1 MLLKNSLKK
10 IKKSFGRYLSLVLI
24 ILLGVGFYTGIIVSV
39 PNIRDVQ
46 TEYYNDKNAMDIKI
60 LSTLGF
66 NDDDIL
72 AISKVNDIDVAV
84 GTYSIDT
91 LVNDEVVRVHAL
103 EEAINEVLLIS
114 GKLPTKNNECVADAA
129 FYKVGDKIKIR
140 DDSNNLSVLEYDVV
154 GTIYSPLYTGN
165 EYGSSDIGNGKL
177 KSFIYVDKD
186 NFNYEYYTEV
196 FVSIDIDKDD
206 DIPYADDY
214 NDKVDDVID
223 NLEDIKIE
231 RLGIRIDEIVNSSYG
246 MITKESLSGHDWF
259 IMDRDEAMA
268 SYSILGSQYTQ
279 VTTIA
284 NIIPIFF
291 IIIVALMTSNTM
303 ARMVTEERGEMG
315 TFLSLGFSN
324 KKVISTYLMYVLSAT
339 LTGAVLGYFIGTI
352 TLPQLVYNCFPIYF
366 PEIKYSFDLGLLLL
380 SVFVSCV
387 LMISVTIY
395 SCVKELKNKPAYLL
409 RPVAP
414 KSGKKI
420 LLERC
425 NFIWSRLSFSMKIT
439 MRNISRYKNRV
450 LITLIGT
457 SGCTFLIML
466 GFALRDSISM
476 VGTKQYNDIFKY
488 DNLIILNK
496 EVLEMTDELSLEFSN
511 LISDELLLSQSS
523 YKAISD
529 KDNLDVY
536 VVVPDDEELF
546 SEYFILKEENS
557 EKRLSINDG
566 IIVTPK
572 IAERFDVGIGE
583 TLTIESSDKTKYR
596 FKINAITENYVSN
609 YIYMTKEKY
618 KEIFREDVTYNV
630 VVSKNVE
637 DSDMIARKLLDSGKI
652 LSINFSK
659 DLLKSANEM
668 VDGLNEVVVLLVVIS
683 CMLAFTV
690 LYNLTSI
697 NISERTR
704 EIATLKVLGFR
715 DLESNEYI
723 YRETFI
729 TVIVG
734 IILGLIITPPLHGIV
749 MDFLEVDT
757 LVFLKT
763 IKIESYLYAAI
774 LTFIF
779 AIIMQWVTFIKM
791 KNINMIESLKSVE

>member
-1 MLLKNSLKK
+1 MLFKNSLKK
-10 IKKSFGRYLSLVLI
+10 VKKSFGRYLSLVLI
-24 ILLGVGFYTGIIVSV
+24 ILLGVGFYTGIIVSI
-39 PNIRDVQ
+39 PNIRDIQ

-66 NDDDIL
+66 NKEDISL
-72 AISKVNDIDVAV
+72 IEKTEDVNVAV
-84 GTYSIDT
+84 GTYSVDT

-103 EEAINEVLLIS
+103 EKDINKVLLIN
-114 GKLPTKNNECVADAA
+114 GVLPTKSNECVADHA

-140 DDSNNLSVLEYDVV
+140 DDYANNLDVLEYEVV

-196 FVSIDIDKDD
+196 FVSVNVSE
-206 DIPYADDY
+206 DIPYSSDY
-214 NDKVDDVID
+214 DKQVDKVIES
-223 NLEDIKIE
+223 LEKVKLE
-231 RLGIRIDEIVNSSYG
+231 RLDIRKDEIVNSSYG
-246 MITKESLSGHDWF
+246 LITKDSLSSHDWF

-303 ARMVTEERGEMG
+303 ARMITEERGEMG
-315 TFLSLGFSN
+315 TLLSLGFSK
-324 KKVISTYLMYVLSAT
+324 KKVTYTYLMYVLSAT
-339 LTGAVLGYFIGTI
+339 FMGAILGYFIGTI

-366 PEIKYSFDLGLLLL
+366 PDIEYRFDLGLLLL
-380 SVFVSCV
+380 SILVSCI

-395 SCVKELKNKPAYLL
+395 SCYKELKNKPASLL

-425 NFIWSRLSFSMKIT
+425 NFIWNRLSFSMKIT

-476 VGTKQYNDIFKY
+476 VGTKQYSDLVKY

-496 EVLEMTDELSLEFSN
+496 EVTEMTEDLNLEFSN
-511 LISDELLLSQSS
+511 LISDELLLKQSS
-523 YKAISD
+523 YKAISN

-536 VVVPDDEELF
+536 VVVPEDEKLF
-546 SEYFILKEENS
+546 SKYFILKEENN
-557 EKRLSINDG
+557 EKKLSLDDG
-566 IIVTPK
+566 VIVTPK
-572 IAERFDVGIGE
+572 IAERFDVEIGE
-583 TLTIESSDKTKYR
+583 VLTIESSDKTKYK
-596 FKINAITENYVSN
+596 FKINGITENYVSN

-630 VVSKNVE
+630 VVSKNIE
-637 DSDMIARKLLDSGKI
+637 DNDTIARKLLDSGKI

-659 DLLKSANEM
+659 DLLRTANEM
-668 VDGLNEVVVLLVVIS
+668 VNGLNEVVVLLVLIS

-763 IKIESYLYAAI
+763 IKIESYLYAAV

-791 KNINMIESLKSVE
+791 KKINMIESLKSVE

>member
-24 ILLGVGFYTGIIVSV
+24 ILLGVGFYTGIIVSI
-39 PNIRDVQ
+39 PNIRDIQ
-46 TEYYNDKNAMDIKI
+46 MEYYNDKNAMDIKI

-66 NDDDIL
+66 NDSDISL
-72 AISKVNDIDVAV
+72 IKDTKDVAVAV
-84 GTYSIDT
+84 GTYSVDT

-103 EEAINEVLLIS
+103 EKDINNVLLID
-114 GKLPTKNNECVADAA
+114 GTLPTKKNECVADDA

-140 DDSNNLSVLEYDVV
+140 DDYATNLDVLEYEVV
-154 GTIYSPLYTGN
+154 GTVYSPLYTGN

-177 KSFIYVDKD
+177 KSFIYVDND

-196 FVSIDIDKDD
+196 FVSVNVSE
-206 DIPYADDY
+206 DIPYSSDY
-214 NDKVDDVID
+214 DEKVDEVIES
-223 NLEDIKIE
+223 LEKVKKE
-231 RLGIRIDEIVNSSYG
+231 RLDIRKDEIVNSSYG
-246 MITKESLSGHDWF
+246 MITKESLSSHDWF

-303 ARMVTEERGEMG
+303 ARMITEERGEMG

-324 KKVISTYLMYVLSAT
+324 KKVTATYLMYVLSAT
-339 LTGAVLGYFIGTI
+339 LMGAILGYFIGTI

-366 PEIKYSFDLGLLLL
+366 PDIKYRFDLGLLLVSIL
-380 SVFVSCV
+380 VSCI
-387 LMISVTIY
+387 LMISVTVY
-395 SCVKELKNKPAYLL
+395 SCHKELKNKPAYLL

-476 VGTKQYNDIFKY
+476 VGTKQYSDLIKY

-496 EVLEMTDELSLEFSN
+496 EITKMTDELNLEFSN
-511 LISDELLLSQSS
+511 LISDELLLKQSS
-523 YKAISD
+523 YKAISN

-536 VVVPDDEELF
+536 VVVPEDEELF
-546 SEYFILKEENS
+546 SKYFILKEEDN
-557 EKRLSINDG
+557 EKKLSLDDG
-566 IIVTPK
+566 VIVTPK
-572 IAERFDVGIGE
+572 IAERFNVKIGE
-583 TLTIESSDKTKYR
+583 VLTIESSDKTKYK
-596 FKINAITENYVSN
+596 FKINGITENYVSN

-630 VVSKNVE
+630 VVSKNIE
-637 DSDMIARKLLDSGKI
+637 DSDRIARKLLDSGKI

-659 DLLKSANEM
+659 DLLRTANEM
-668 VDGLNEVVVLLVVIS
+668 VNGLNEVVVLLVLIS

-763 IKIESYLYAAI
+763 IKIESYLYAAV

-791 KNINMIESLKSVE
+791 KKINMIESLKSVE

>member
-154 GTIYSPLYTGN
+154 GTVYSPLYTGN

-231 RLGIRIDEIVNSSYG
+231 RLGIRTLEIVNSSYG

-395 SCVKELKNKPAYLL
+395 YCVKELKNKPAYLL

-583 TLTIESSDKTKYR
+583 ELTIETSDKTKYR
-596 FKINAITENYVSN
+596 FKINGITENYVSN